1 MADAGIGEAAA
12 AEGAK
17 GAGEA
22 IAGEGLAAEMG
33 FDTAAGGAGLA
44 STAEGLAAAAPAID
58 AGVSNL
64 AATGA
69 AGDTLGGGASTLGST
84 SGAATPALA
93 PSAAPVASGAVPAGA
108 GAPDALAETV
118 GEGIGAGT
126 PATGTLPPT
135 TPAASA
141 SSVVPEGAFPAGTQA
156 PAPVVE
162 GGIGGPGGVAGTT
175 TGPASTDY
183 LSKGLDALKG
193 IKPMDAL
200 TAAGLGYNMYSQ
212 QQQKKAM
219 GDMQKKVANAVAP
232 LESTQGQ
239 LLSQYN
245 SGSLTAADAAGIQD
259 YVAGSKAQIRQQYA
273 SMGQA
278 NSPQQAQAEAAID
291 QKAAAMTDQALK
303 NYLTEALQTTGAITG
318 PYAAIAG
325 QQIAADTGLQNA
337 AKGVFNAIGA
347 QQSGRPAG
355 T

>member
-1 MADAGIGEAAA
+1 
-12 AEGAK
+12 
-17 GAGEA
+17 
-22 IAGEGLAAEMG
+22 
-33 FDTAAGGAGLA
+33 
-44 STAEGLAAAAPAID
+44 
-58 AGVSNL
+58 
-64 AATGA
+64 
-69 AGDTLGGGASTLGST
+69 
-84 SGAATPALA
+84 
-93 PSAAPVASGAVPAGA
+93 
-108 GAPDALAETV
+108 
-118 GEGIGAGT
+118 
-126 PATGTLPPT
+126 
-135 TPAASA
+135 
-141 SSVVPEGAFPAGTQA
+141 
-156 PAPVVE
+156 
-162 GGIGGPGGVAGTT
+162 
-175 TGPASTDY
+175 
-183 LSKGLDALKG
+183 
-193 IKPMDAL
+193 MDAL